1 MGKTR
6 VIALVVASLVSA
18 ASFAGAQA
26 PAPGAQSGRHSMD
39 RGMQAGVRSERGML
53 RGLKLSDAEKA
64 KLKEIH
70 GKYAAQS
77 KSLRE
82 SMKPAM
88 KEVRAARQKGDT
100 ATARAVLVRNK
111 GTFEKLRT
119 IRTSEQADIRA
130 ALSPDNQKQ
139 LDANVAKSRA
149 DRKANGR
156 GGRHADQRAGVK
168 G

>member
-1 MGKTR
+1 
-6 VIALVVASLVSA
+6 
-18 ASFAGAQA
+18 
-26 PAPGAQSGRHSMD
+26 
-39 RGMQAGVRSERGML
+39 MQAGVRGERGML

-82 SMKPAM
+82 SMK
-88 KEVRAARQKGDT
+88 EVRAARQKGDT

-111 GTFEKLRT
+111 GTIDKLRT
-119 IRTSEQADIRA
+119 IRASEQAEIRG

-139 LDANVAKSRA
+139 FDANVAKSRA

>member
-26 PAPGAQSGRHSMD
+26 PAPSAQSGRHSMG
-39 RGMQAGVRSERGML
+39 RGMQAGVRGERGML
-53 RGLKLSDAEKA
+53 HGLKLSDAEKA
-64 KLKEIH
+64 KLKDIH

-77 KSLRE
+77 KSLRD

-88 KEVRAARQKGDT
+88 NEARAARQKGDT
-100 ATARAVLVRNK
+100 AAARAVLVRNK
-111 GTFEKLRT
+111 GTYEKLQA
-119 IRTSEQADIRA
+119 IRTSEQAEIRG
-130 ALSPDNQKQ
+130 ALSPENQKQ
-139 LDANVAKSRA
+139 FDANVAKRRA

-156 GGRHADQRAGVK
+156 GGRHANQRAGVK